1 MVFYNL
7 FLLIIAHAMMS
18 SAEVSQEDLRKF
30 AVANN
35 ILAAKLYPR
44 LINGNAD
51 NVFFCPASL
60 LTGLGI
66 LLYGARGNTQKE
78 LYSVLGYEAAG
89 LPLYKVPSTYNY
101 YFSQMLPENIPNL
114 VNYTLYCADEVLVT
128 DRAPLYSQFQEEA
141 QNLYDS
147 TIQNVN
153 FFNTNVVT
161 SGINNFVNQHT
172 HGKIHS
178 IVNSVDSFSSAL
190 LIDAAFFKGKWETP
204 FPPYLSLPQPFYSPT
219 ETKNVPF
226 MQVIHSF
233 PYFKGN
239 NYQALLLP
247 YIGGNIGLLIL
258 LPQQKNGLACL
269 EKSMTPDNIVNVL
282 SKLQSQKTMVL
293 LPKFKFQYYRDFS
306 KDFEA
311 LGAESAYDGSGDFS
325 GMTFSK
331 GLAVSGTLHKTAL
344 EVDESNQG
352 AGMTVDFSPPI
363 PPTILANH
371 PFMFAVVDIR
381 INLLIFLGR
390 VINVDF
396 DHCI

>member
-1 MVFYNL
+1 MVFFNL
-7 FLLIIAHAMMS
+7 FLLIIAHAVMS
-18 SAEVSQEDLRKF
+18 SAEVSQEDLNKF

-44 LINGNAD
+44 LINGNTD

-60 LTGLGI
+60 MTGLGI
-66 LLYGARGNTQKE
+66 LLHGARGNTQKE

-101 YFSQMLPENIPNL
+101 YFSQMLPENNPNQ
-114 VNYTLYCADEVLVT
+114 VNYSLYCADEVLVT
-128 DRAPLYSQFQEEA
+128 DRAPLYPQFQKDA
-141 QNLYDS
+141 QNIYDS

-153 FFNTNVVT
+153 FLYANDVT
-161 SGINNFVNQHT
+161 RGINNFVNQQT
-172 HGKIHS
+172 YGKINS
-178 IVNSVDSFSSAL
+178 IVNSVNGFSSAL
-190 LIDAAFFKGKWETP
+190 LIDAVFFKGKWETP

-233 PYFKGN
+233 PYFEGY

-247 YIGGNIGLLIL
+247 YIGGNTGLLIL
-258 LPQQKNGLACL
+258 LPRQKNGLTSL
-269 EKSMTPDNIVNVL
+269 EKTMTPDNIVNVL
-282 SKLQSQKTMVL
+282 NQLQSQKTMVL

-306 KDFEA
+306 KDFRA

-325 GMTFSK
+325 DMTFSK

-344 EVDESNQG
+344 EVDESNQR
-352 AGMTVDFSPPI
+352 AGMTVDFTPPV

-371 PFMFAVVDIR
+371 PFMFAVVDRR

-390 VINVDF
+390 VINV
-396 DHCI
+396 